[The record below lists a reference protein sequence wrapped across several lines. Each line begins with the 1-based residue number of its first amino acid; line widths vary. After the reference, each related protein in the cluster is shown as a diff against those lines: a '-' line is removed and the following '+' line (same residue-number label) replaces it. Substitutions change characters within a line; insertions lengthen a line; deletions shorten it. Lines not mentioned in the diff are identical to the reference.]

1 MFDIS
6 TINDTHLPRQSA
18 LGVLIFACS
27 THFFE
32 GFPHWNLDTG
42 HYPPPIYFV
51 HIPVNGTEFTQLLS
65 IRASRFSGLRA
76 CISLRN
82 TIYNSQM
89 PSSSFLHGHWQGE
102 PQKTPPCF
110 CLQTMKCTSPRFGQI
125 NFRGHIEHSVTP
137 FLVSFITNSM
147 DWIFVCLLSR
157 SLLTKFHTA
166 LHTPPTPVAH
176 DIPPP
181 YIFI

>member
-1 MFDIS
+1 
-6 TINDTHLPRQSA
+6 
-18 LGVLIFACS
+18 
-27 THFFE
+27 
-32 GFPHWNLDTG
+32 
-42 HYPPPIYFV
+42 
-51 HIPVNGTEFTQLLS
+51 
-65 IRASRFSGLRA
+65 
-76 CISLRN
+76 
-82 TIYNSQM
+82 M
-89 PSSSFLHGHWQGE
+89 PSSSSLHGHWQCE
-102 PQKTPPCF
+102 SSHKNPPPCF

-147 DWIFVCLLSR
+147 DWIFICLLSC

-181 YIFI
+181 LIFLYSKWNTPYQIPTRRGRRMGKICSNYPRSAILASNPPIFSTPLFFSKTNSMNRRAHVNSTIPTHHHNHFFCKYQ